1 MNLFEFVNTIEQEE
15 YYLSKKSESPK
26 YTEEDLDRINKLLHA
41 GKKIKDKRL
50 LELYLKLKEAGVFE

>member
-15 YYLSKKSESPK
+15 DYLSKKSNSSK
-26 YTEEDLDRINKLLHA
+26 YTEEDLDKINNLLRV

-50 LELYLKLKEAGVFE
+50 LELYLKLKEAGVLE